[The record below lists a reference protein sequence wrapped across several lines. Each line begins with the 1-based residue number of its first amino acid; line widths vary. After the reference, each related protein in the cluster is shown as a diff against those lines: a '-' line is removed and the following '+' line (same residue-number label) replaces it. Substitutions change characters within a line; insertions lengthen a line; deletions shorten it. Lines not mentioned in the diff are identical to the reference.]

1 MENMAPPD
9 ARSDPAPAPS
19 QAEETR
25 PTPTDDG
32 SAAASSGVTHTL
44 TLETE
49 RVQGTHD
56 PRAPREGFYQDMRA
70 HYDVAV
76 QRMNACASSG
86 PRFAETLVSAEV
98 VVGGYEGYA
107 LTIGPIIG
115 DIPAD
120 VRACIGAALEQLPLP
135 SSHEGRTHEEDGYAV
150 RAPSSVEY
158 RWTLRATLG
167 AAEIATP

>member
-1 MENMAPPD
+1 
-9 ARSDPAPAPS
+9 
-19 QAEETR
+19 
-25 PTPTDDG
+25 
-32 SAAASSGVTHTL
+32 
-44 TLETE
+44 
-49 RVQGTHD
+49 
-56 PRAPREGFYQDMRA
+56 MRA